1 MTEPSNASTGSST
14 PAENTGVGG
23 SQGDFADEAQQAP
36 PGLLREFIDFL
47 YYEKKWWLTPII
59 VVLLLIAGFVFLG
72 TTAMAPFIYPIW

>member
-14 PAENTGVGG
+14 PAENTGDVG
-23 SQGDFADEAQQAP
+23 SQSDFATEVNQAS

-47 YYEKKWWLTPII
+47 HHEKKWWLTPII
-59 VVLLLIAGFVFLG
+59 IVLLLIAGFVFLG